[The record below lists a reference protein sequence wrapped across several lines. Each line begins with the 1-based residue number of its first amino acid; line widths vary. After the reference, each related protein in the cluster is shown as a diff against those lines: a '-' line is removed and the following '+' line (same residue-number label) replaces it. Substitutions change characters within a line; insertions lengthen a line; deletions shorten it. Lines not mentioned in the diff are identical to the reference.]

1 MYYRVEFA
9 GCENLAHRLALDDV
23 ELLKEEPGTGKQA
36 LEARLLE
43 PDVVVVIQIIDAH
56 NVVAAIEQVM
66 SQRRADE
73 PGGPGNENLHFRMN
87 LLMLLYGRPAARC
100 FTTREGP
107 ITRLPPCSHAG
118 SCFAIAMHRGTCR
131 RARRRPS
138 SRASSLRVP
147 GLRTI
152 RPRRL
157 HAGRPVRSGLLG
169 RSPARMRVPLRA
181 PRFPARCRDSP

>member
-87 LLMLLYGRPAARC
+87 LLILLYGRRPAVRC

-107 ITRLPPCSHAG
+107 IARLPPCSRAG
-118 SCFAIAMHRGTCR
+118 SCFAISMHRGTCR
-131 RARRRPS
+131 RGCTPSSSQASFRRAMGPHSTRPHPPHGGGRARRESVGR
-138 SRASSLRVP
+138 SRA
-147 GLRTI
+147 
-152 RPRRL
+152 
-157 HAGRPVRSGLLG
+157 
-169 RSPARMRVPLRA
+169 RM
-181 PRFPARCRDSP
+181 